1 MVFSM
6 TGFARITRQ
15 AELAQFTIELKSVNH
30 RFLDVQ
36 INTPETFTM
45 LEFPWRNLL
54 RENFSRGRIDC
65 FLRVQWFSAPQSG
78 LPIDESLLGQL
89 IKTVDNIAQKSVH
102 IHQASPIEILKWPG
116 VINPNLMNL
125 EALQNHILEAFQE
138 AITALQKVRA
148 EEGKQIALFIE
159 ARLNK
164 ISALAEEVHLKLPEL
179 IELQKQRLIKKFE
192 EAAINVDSERL
203 AQEMVLFAQRSD
215 VAEEL
220 GRLAI
225 HLKSVKNLLTQG
237 GSIGRKLDFMM
248 QELNRE
254 VNTLGS
260 KSMSADITQK
270 VVAMKVCIEEMREQ
284 IQNIE

>member
-6 TGFARITRQ
+6 TGFARTTRQ

-36 INTPETFTM
+36 INTPEAFNM

-54 RENFSRGRIDC
+54 RENFSRGRIEC
-65 FLRVQWFSAPQSG
+65 FLRIQWFSAPQSG
-78 LPIDESLLGQL
+78 LPIDESLLNQL
-89 IKTVDNIAQKSVH
+89 IKTVENIAQKSAQ

-116 VINPNLMNL
+116 VINPNLLNL
-125 EALQNHILEAFQE
+125 DTLQNSILEAFQE
-138 AITALQKVRA
+138 TIRALQKVRA

-159 ARLNK
+159 ERLNK
-164 ISALAEEVHLKLPEL
+164 ISALAEEVRLMLPEL

-192 EAAINVDSERL
+192 EANINLDPERL
-203 AQEMVLFAQRSD
+203 AQEMVLFAQRGD

-225 HLKSVKNLLTQG
+225 HLKAVKNLLTQG
-237 GSIGRKLDFMM
+237 GSVGRKLDFMM

-260 KSMSADITQK
+260 KSMSADVTQK

>member
-6 TGFARITRQ
+6 TGFARTTRQ

-36 INTPETFTM
+36 INTPEAFNM

-54 RENFSRGRIDC
+54 RENFSRGRIEC
-65 FLRVQWFSAPQSG
+65 FLRIQWFSAPQSG
-78 LPIDESLLGQL
+78 LPIDEALLNQL
-89 IKTVDNIAQKSVH
+89 IKTVENIAQKSAQ

-116 VINPNLMNL
+116 VINPNLLNL
-125 EALQNHILEAFQE
+125 DTLQNSILEAFQE
-138 AITALQKVRA
+138 TIRALQKVRA

-159 ARLNK
+159 ERLNK
-164 ISALAEEVHLKLPEL
+164 ISALAEEVRLMLPEL

-192 EAAINVDSERL
+192 EANINLDPERL
-203 AQEMVLFAQRSD
+203 AQEMVLFAQRGD

-225 HLKSVKNLLTQG
+225 HLKAVKNLLTQG
-237 GSIGRKLDFMM
+237 GSVGRKLDFMM

-260 KSMSADITQK
+260 KSMSADVTQK